1 MLPAHVQLAKKLA
14 TGVTPP
20 AVHRRRDLR
29 REPAGVRAQMHSFAR
44 AGEARAA
51 AGSPLRDN
59 ACHVPGRG
67 RSRRCT
73 ERRRALSFA
82 TRRALV
88 AAHVA
93 LGGAGNG
100 IVKTTRNIGFSSL
113 HTMRSQGKRP
123 RSRTAVVIRARPS
136 PGHEMAAWHS
146 IHQADLECE
155 SGARTF
161 SNLLGLSPAMNV
173 SSCSVN
179 MSSRI
184 TKPFRSKCTAASEA
198 VATLATWPVISLP
211 SARDGH
217 SPSRR
222 WPHL

>member
-1 MLPAHVQLAKKLA
+1 MPVTYQ
-14 TGVTPP
+14 GVVGAVADRNAVVTCLSPSSCIVGGTRGPRHGGQHRECYTEHRLVHRSHSAVARRPP
-20 AVHRRRDLR
+20 AYAHSGRKSRKAVASSRNGGVALD
-29 REPAGVRAQMHSFAR
+29 PPSGSGVRI
-44 AGEARAA
+44 
-51 AGSPLRDN
+51 
-59 ACHVPGRG
+59 
-67 RSRRCT
+67 RR
-73 ERRRALSFA
+73 
-82 TRRALV
+82 
-88 AAHVA
+88 
-93 LGGAGNG
+93 
-100 IVKTTRNIGFSSL
+100 
-113 HTMRSQGKRP
+113 Q
-123 RSRTAVVIRARPS
+123 
-136 PGHEMAAWHS
+136 
-146 IHQADLECE
+146 D
-155 SGARTF
+155 F